1 MFIAVVVGCLLAF
14 LLLCWLMWD
23 EISRVVRWQ
32 RKQHD
37 RISKLE
43 VHESEQDNLLMAHDS
58 RLDRQHAQLKMV
70 KSDVKEL
77 GKDVGWSDDLTKTQ
91 LNKTQVMF
99 PQSKPDDEPPDD
111 AA

>member
-1 MFIAVVVGCLLAF
+1 MFIAVVVTSLGAF
-14 LLLCWLMWD
+14 VLLCWLMWD

-43 VHESEQDNLLMAHDS
+43 VHEKDQDHLLMAHDS
-58 RLDRQHAQLKMV
+58 RLDRQHAQLRMV
-70 KSDVKEL
+70 KSDLKEL
-77 GKDVGWSDDLTKTQ
+77 GKDVGWADDNTKTQ
-91 LNKTQVMF
+91 LAQTHIMF
-99 PQSKPDDEPPDD
+99 PQAEPEDEPPDD